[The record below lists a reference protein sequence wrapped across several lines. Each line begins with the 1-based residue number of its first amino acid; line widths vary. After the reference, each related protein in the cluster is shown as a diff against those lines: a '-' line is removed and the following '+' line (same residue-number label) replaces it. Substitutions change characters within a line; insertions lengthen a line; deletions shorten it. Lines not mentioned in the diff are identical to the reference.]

1 MKTQITVW
9 AAFLLLFCLPA
20 AVQAQQAEKEMIENA
35 FALYNNQPG
44 NCTGCPG
51 TTANDQLS
59 TTLSGLVNYFNG
71 KNSYP
76 GFAQVGKEASAHYF
90 AMLGSGRIADAA
102 ITRSLELMYTE
113 VLRQNADP
121 EAYASFYDKLSYK
134 QKGKQVYGTII
145 NVDCITCGSDKRVF
159 TVVSLADEANV
170 DKMRKKIGLDKT
182 LAQSLAAY
190 KETFEKM
197 YGFSKKDC
205 R

>member
-1 MKTQITVW
+1 MLW
-9 AAFLLLFCLPA
+9 AACLLLFLLPA
-20 AVQAQQAEKEMIENA
+20 AVKAQSAEKEMIENA
-35 FALYNNQPG
+35 FALYNNQSG
-44 NCTGCPG
+44 NCTACPG
-51 TTANDQLS
+51 TAANDKIS
-59 TTLSGLVNYFNG
+59 TTLNGLVDYFNG

-76 GFAQVGKEASAHYF
+76 GFAQVGKEASGHYLTLL
-90 AMLGSGRIADAA
+90 ASGRISDAA
-102 ITRSLELMYTE
+102 VNRTMELMYTE

-121 EAYASFYDKLSYK
+121 EAYASFYDKLSYR

-159 TVVSLADEANV
+159 TVVPLADEANV